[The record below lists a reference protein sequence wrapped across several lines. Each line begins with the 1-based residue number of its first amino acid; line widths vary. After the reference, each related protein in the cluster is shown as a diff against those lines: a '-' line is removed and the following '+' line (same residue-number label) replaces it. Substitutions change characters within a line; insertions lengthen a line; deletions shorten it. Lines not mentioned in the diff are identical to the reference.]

1 MKKINKLWGATFKK
15 TTQKSTIKFTAGRDV
30 SSKEPAD
37 YNLLPYDLWGSKA
50 HCVML
55 YKQGLINKK
64 DAQVILKGLGKIENL
79 WKKNKFALDTSKED
93 VHTNVESWIIE
104 KYGLDSAGKLHTA
117 RSRNDQSSLDMK
129 LYLRDQVLSF
139 LEVNISL
146 AKTLLKRGKEFKKF
160 VIPGFTH
167 HQHAMPTSFG
177 HIMMAFSSMVT
188 RDNKRFMD
196 WFSLHNLNPL
206 GSVAAYGTTLSINQE
221 LTTKFLGF
229 DSPENNSLDIISN
242 KWEAESDLAFAI
254 VVLMNHLSMMAQT
267 LIIFS
272 TPEFGFI
279 ELGDD
284 YSTGSSI
291 MPQKKN
297 PDILEVIKAKASM
310 ASGMLQGL
318 LGIGKGSFIGYNRD
332 FQWSKYLVMDLV
344 EECISAPSVL
354 SEVIEKGLIVN
365 KKNMELW
372 AQKNF
377 IGSTSLVEQL
387 VDSYKIPF
395 RKAKIIIEK
404 AIKHSKK
411 EDKVT
416 YQSLLKALKEEK
428 YSLDIKK
435 EDVSKWQDPLWII
448 KQLKS
453 QGGPGFESME
463 KMGESILEEIKSQHY
478 FLKKKVEKIKKGH
491 NILNKEINK
500 ICSKNQNI

>member
-1 MKKINKLWGATFKK
+1 MKKIYKLWGAAFKK
-15 TTQKSTIKFTAGRDV
+15 TTKKSTIKFTAGRDV
-30 SSKEPAD
+30 YPRKPAD

-64 DAQVILKGLGKIENL
+64 DAQVILKGLSKIENL
-79 WKKNKFALDTSKED
+79 WKKNKFTLDPSKED
-93 VHTNVESWIIE
+93 VHTNVESWIAE
-104 KYGLDSAGKLHTA
+104 KHGLNSAGKLHTA

-129 LYLRDQVLSF
+129 LYLRNRVLGF
-139 LEVNISL
+139 LETNISL
-146 AKTLLKRGKEFKKF
+146 VKTLLKKGKEFKKF

-177 HIMMAFSSMVT
+177 HIMMAFASMVT

-196 WFSLHNLNPL
+196 WFGLHNLNPL
-206 GSVAAYGTTLSINQE
+206 GGVAAYGTTLPIDQE

-254 VVLMNHLSMMAQT
+254 VILMNHLSMMAQT

-279 ELGDD
+279 ELSDD

-297 PDILEVIKAKASM
+297 PDILEVVKAKASM

-318 LGIGKGSFIGYNRD
+318 LGIGKGSFMGYNRD
-332 FQWSKYLVMDLV
+332 SQWSKYLIMDLI
-344 EECISAPSVL
+344 EECISTPSVL

-372 AQKNF
+372 AQRNF

-387 VDSYKIPF
+387 VVSYKIPF
-395 RKAKIIIEK
+395 RKAKIIVEK
-404 AIKHSKK
+404 AVKYSKK
-411 EDKVT
+411 ENKVI

-435 EDVSKWQDPLWII
+435 KDVNKWQDPLWII
-448 KQLKS
+448 EQLKS
-453 QGGPGFESME
+453 QGGPGFESMK
-463 KMGESILEEIKSQHY
+463 KMGESILEEIKSQHH
-478 FLKKKVEKIKKGH
+478 FLKKNVEKIKKGH
-491 NILNKEINK
+491 NLLNKEINK
-500 ICSKNQNI
+500 ICSKNQSI